1 MMKNPIIQDEKAVAQ
16 RRRIINTTFGDLV
29 VAVTDEVKPY
39 IGDPSCRYAVVSQIL
54 SDLLT
59 RRVAHDQNPSLAG
72 IDLLAL
78 EAEGEE
84 SAQRFD

>member
-1 MMKNPIIQDEKAVAQ
+1 MKDPIIQDEKAVAP
-16 RRRIINTTFGDLV
+16 RRQIINTTFGDLV
-29 VAVTDEVKPY
+29 VAVTNEVKPY

-59 RRVAHDQNPSLAG
+59 RRGAHVQNPSLAG
-72 IDLLAL
+72 IDRFAM
-78 EAEGEE
+78 EAEVED

>member
-1 MMKNPIIQDEKAVAQ
+1 MKNPIIQDEKAVAP
-16 RRRIINTTFGDLV
+16 RRQIINTTFGDLI

-39 IGDPSCRYAVVSQIL
+39 IGDPSCRYALVSQIL

-59 RRVAHDQNPSLAG
+59 RRVAYVQNPSLAG
-72 IDLLAL
+72 IDRFAI
-78 EAEGEE
+78 EAEGDE

>member
-1 MMKNPIIQDEKAVAQ
+1 MKNPIIQDEKAVAQ

-59 RRVAHDQNPSLAG
+59 RRVAHVQHPSLAG
-72 IDLLAL
+72 IDLLAM

>member
-59 RRVAHDQNPSLAG
+59 RRVAHVQHPSLAG
-72 IDLLAL
+72 IDLLAM
-78 EAEGEE
+78 EAEVED

>member
-59 RRVAHDQNPSLAG
+59 RRVAHVQHPSLAG
-72 IDLLAL
+72 IDRFAM
-78 EAEGEE
+78 EAEVDD

>member
-1 MMKNPIIQDEKAVAQ
+1 MIKNPIIQDEKAVAP
-16 RRRIINTTFGDLV
+16 RRQIINTTFGDLI

-39 IGDPSCRYAVVSQIL
+39 IGDPSCRYALVSQIL

-59 RRVAHDQNPSLAG
+59 RRVAHVQNLSLAG
-72 IDLLAL
+72 IDRFAM

>member
-1 MMKNPIIQDEKAVAQ
+1 MKNPIIQDEKSVAP
-16 RRRIINTTFGDLV
+16 RRQIINTTFGDLV

-59 RRVAHDQNPSLAG
+59 RGVAHAQNPSLAG
-72 IDLLAL
+72 IDPFAM
-78 EAEGEE
+78 EAEGED

>member
-1 MMKNPIIQDEKAVAQ
+1 MKNPITQDEKAVAP
-16 RRRIINTTFGDLV
+16 RRQIINTTFGDLV

-39 IGDPSCRYAVVSQIL
+39 IGDPSCRYTVVSQIL

-59 RRVAHDQNPSLAG
+59 RGVAHSQNPSLAG
-72 IDLLAL
+72 IDRFAM
-78 EAEGEE
+78 EAEGDE